1 MMNVGLE
8 MGPTGPTGV
17 VDGLDER
24 NQLPST
30 MLSIHD
36 DHLLISSPSIN
47 VSINFYKWPYSWV
60 EFIYSHILEEHNK
73 YLS

>member
-1 MMNVGLE
+1 MKYVRLYDCGRQVVLMMNVGLE

-17 VDGLDER
+17 VDGLDGR

-47 VSINFYKWPYSWV
+47 VSINFYK
-60 EFIYSHILEEHNK
+60 
-73 YLS
+73 